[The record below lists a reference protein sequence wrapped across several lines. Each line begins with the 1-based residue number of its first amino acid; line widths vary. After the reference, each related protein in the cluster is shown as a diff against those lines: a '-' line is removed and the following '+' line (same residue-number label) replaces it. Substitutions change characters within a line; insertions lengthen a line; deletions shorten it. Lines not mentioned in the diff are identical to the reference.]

1 MIVRGRERTRVGVI
15 RCLREIDVAW
25 EDGLARPHG
34 VGDAERHTTPALT
47 QHRPRRLRH
56 LVGSAHAQ
64 RAQQLALRLGGWCGT
79 GGDERKGAGD
89 GERADQHHATSSAH
103 RRHLREERHA
113 ESGKPAD
120 GLFIALRH
128 QFQFQM
134 QLLVELFKAG
144 VNRKDTE
151 KEKKTRKKTQRETQ
165 SSQRAAARA
174 N

>member
-134 QLLVELFKAG
+134 QLLVEY
-144 VNRKDTE
+144 V
-151 KEKKTRKKTQRETQ
+151 
-165 SSQRAAARA
+165 
-174 N
+174 